1 MKHRIPYEIT
11 EKLSAS
17 PFIKSQLRSVIW
29 FGSIRNKQDVH
40 DRSDYDIQIIFDK
53 PSEKLSLAINEIL
66 QGYSFVDLSIMYMQD
81 IYDAEGNVIFHDGT
95 KGLFFMYVL
104 AEGKIIYGDDVYSP
118 IIRSLDMEKVRAS
131 ILVTIR
137 EYLSRLRIMAAF
149 SPNDTMQFKKYSLKM
164 FKDILVYLD
173 DTDLRDISN
182 ITNSDAQK
190 MIGEVHAFSDK
201 SSKALGVITDYEHNF
216 TKDEIASLLDDYEK
230 IVYGVINA

>member
-11 EKLSAS
+11 EKLSANLY
-17 PFIKSQLRSVIW
+17 IKSQLRSVIW

-40 DRSDYDIQIIFDK
+40 ERSDYDIQIIFDK

-66 QGYSFVDLSIMYMQD
+66 QGFPFVDLSIMYMQD
-81 IYDAEGNVIFHDGT
+81 IYDEEGNVIFHDGT

-104 AEGKIIYGDDVYSP
+104 SEGKIIYGDDVYSP
-118 IIRSLDMEKVRAS
+118 IIQSLDMEKVRAS

-164 FKDILVYLD
+164 FKDVLVYLD
-173 DTDLRDISN
+173 KADLRDISN
-182 ITNSDAQK
+182 ITNSDARK
-190 MIGEVHAFSDK
+190 MIGELHAFSKK
-201 SSKALGVITDYEHNF
+201 SSKALGAITDYEHNF

-230 IVYGVINA
+230 IVHGVINA